1 MSGRQLYEYAVIQV
15 VPRVERGEFV
25 NAGVILFSKE
35 AKYIGMRYEVNEE
48 KIRALDSATDI
59 NKITNLLNTFEK
71 ICYGMADSGPIGRLD
86 APERFRWL
94 TAKRSTMIQ
103 TSEVHPGLCAN
114 PEKKL
119 EQLFRELV
127 L

>member
-1 MSGRQLYEYAVIQV
+1 
-15 VPRVERGEFV
+15 
-25 NAGVILFSKE
+25 
-35 AKYIGMRYEVNEE
+35 MRYEVNEE
-48 KIRALDSATDI
+48 KIRALDSAADI